1 MGAVF
6 RIEKTKDFTVMSNHH
21 LRNTSLSL
29 KAKGLL
35 SLILSLPDNWDY
47 TVKGLSKICKEGVDS
62 IGTAINELE
71 KEGYITRT
79 RVRNAKGQLTTV
91 EYIISEQPKLGLPK
105 QEKPK
110 RENPEQVNPEQDNP
124 RQENPDQL
132 NTNISNTKELNTDI
146 IKYQSIKDAHEE
158 SSGDNSD
165 NQSGWIDRYNK
176 INSEVK
182 EQIDYDALTHTNNAE
197 LVNDIVSVMTEV
209 LLIDTPYYN
218 IEGKEIPTELVRI
231 NYRKITY
238 GRLETFLLDFSRLYD
253 KIHNP
258 KKYLIT
264 ALYNIASTAET
275 SITNRVQSDMR
286 GL

>member
-21 LRNTSLSL
+21 LRNTNLSL

-71 KEGYITRT
+71 KEGYITRS
-79 RVRNAKGQLTTV
+79 RIRNAKGQLTTV

-110 RENPEQVNPEQDNP
+110 RENPEQVNPEQANP

-146 IKYQSIKDAHEE
+146 IKYQSIKDAHDA
-158 SSGDNSD
+158 DNSD

-182 EQIDYDALTHTNNAE
+182 EQIDYEALMHTNNAE
-197 LVNDIVSVMTEV
+197 LVSDIVSVMTEV

-218 IEGKEIPTELVRI
+218 IESKEIPTELVRI

-286 GL
+286 GMNN

>member
-110 RENPEQVNPEQDNP
+110 RENPEQANP

-132 NTNISNTKELNTDI
+132 NTNKSNTDLLNKDL
-146 IKYQSIKDAHEE
+146 IKYQSIKDTPDV
-158 SSGDNSD
+158 DNSE

-182 EQIDYDALTHTNNAE
+182 EQIDY
-197 LVNDIVSVMTEV
+197 
-209 LLIDTPYYN
+209 
-218 IEGKEIPTELVRI
+218 
-231 NYRKITY
+231 
-238 GRLETFLLDFSRLYD
+238 
-253 KIHNP
+253 
-258 KKYLIT
+258 
-264 ALYNIASTAET
+264 IAIYS
-275 SITNRVQSDMR
+275 
-286 GL
+286 